1 MGEGA
6 TDSAK
11 TQKGNE
17 LYSHIQ
23 RLEMIYADLC
33 LRQVPLPNRQIIS
46 TQMFIVG
53 GVWECE

>member
-23 RLEMIYADLC
+23 RLEMIYAE
-33 LRQVPLPNRQIIS
+33 RQVPLPNRQIIS